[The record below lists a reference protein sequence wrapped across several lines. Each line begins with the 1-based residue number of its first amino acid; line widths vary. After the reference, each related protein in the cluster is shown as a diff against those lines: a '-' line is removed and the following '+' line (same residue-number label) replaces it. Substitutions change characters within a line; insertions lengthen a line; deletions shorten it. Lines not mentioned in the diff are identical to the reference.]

1 MSNQTVQRPSKRRS
15 TPSSAAPDKGSGK
28 APAKSSASSKVSKAS
43 KSAGSAAKYRMRQTA
58 RVEGLRDGKPLIF
71 SWGRHLT
78 RAQKTRYQRVGL
90 VSFVGLVVLAVV
102 GTLVY
107 GILNETVFIPNST
120 VVSVNGVNISQDTYR
135 KNLAVEA
142 QTLWNT
148 LQDEIAQDNA
158 LQSQIQKGDQAAF
171 TKDSILKS
179 QIQSN
184 EGKYSQAVIT
194 QTAISDLMDDQ
205 LIQAGAKQ
213 FEQQKHVSASTFNPS
228 QKEIDDALAA
238 FKKAFPKNETYAS
251 FLSANHMTD
260 SDVRAALAIQVRR
273 TKMQT
278 YLAAQLVSPTRQVH
292 LRKIETDTSA
302 KAASVR
308 AALIKGGLSDATWTT
323 LAKQDS
329 LDPNSK
335 DSGGDMGWVPPGTGD
350 GGIEDW
356 AYAPGRKVG
365 ELSPVIAD
373 ASGTF
378 DVVQILAIDPSR
390 AVDPATLKSA
400 QENALP
406 HWLSMQRAILGS
418 RVGTPNT
425 TMLGASRNLP
435 KKPDLNGA
443 LPTFTPPPGSGLPGA
458 NGGLPGGSGL
468 PGLGG

>member
-1 MSNQTVQRPSKRRS
+1 MSNQTVQRPTSRRS
-15 TPSSAAPDKGSGK
+15 TSSSVAPDKGSGK
-28 APAKSSASSKVSKAS
+28 APARSSAKAS
-43 KSAGSAAKYRMRQTA
+43 AKSAGSAGKYRVRQTA

-71 SWGRHLT
+71 GWGRHLT
-78 RAQKTRYQRVGL
+78 RAQKIRYQRIGL
-90 VSFVGLVVLAVV
+90 ASFAGLVVLAVI

-107 GILNETVFIPNST
+107 GVLNETIFIPNST
-120 VVSVNGVNISQDTYR
+120 IVSVNGVNISQDTYR

-148 LQDEIAQDNA
+148 LQSEIAQDNA
-158 LQSQIQKGDQAAF
+158 LQPKIQQGDQAAF
-171 TKDSILKS
+171 TQDSILQS

-184 EGKYSQAVIT
+184 EGKYSQSVIT

-205 LIQAGAKQ
+205 LIRAGAKT
-213 FEQQKHVSASTFNPS
+213 FEQQKHVPASTFDPS
-228 QKEIDDALAA
+228 QKEIDAALAA

-251 FLSANHMTD
+251 FLSANHMTE

-278 YLAAQLVSPTRQVH
+278 YLASLLVSPTRQVH

-302 KAASVR
+302 NAAKAR
-308 AALIKGGLSDATWTT
+308 AALIKGGLTNAIWSTI
-323 LAKQDS
+323 AKQDS

-335 DSGGDMGWVPPGTGD
+335 DVGGDLGWVPPGTGD
-350 GGIEDW
+350 AGIEAW

-378 DVVQILAIDPSR
+378 DVVQIIAIDPSR
-390 AVDPATLKSA
+390 VVDAATLKSA

-406 HWLSMQRAILGS
+406 HWLSMQRVLLGS
-418 RVGTPNT
+418 RAGTPNT
-425 TMLGASRNLP
+425 TMLSATRNLP
-435 KKPDLNGA
+435 KAPDLNGA
-443 LPTFTPPPGSGLPGA
+443 LPTFTPPPGSGLPGT
-458 NGGLPGGSGL
+458 NGIPGGGSGL